1 MAITKGNAH
10 FFLNVFFFTP
20 SSAPKRGGL
29 KKEKIN
35 FLFGQGLLAITER
48 WLSHQRKNKTKNK
61 VRNYETSSLDHH
73 ASRQQNSRGKLQS
86 SHASPS

>member
-10 FFLNVFFFTP
+10 FFLNVFLLP
-20 SSAPKRGGL
+20 RLLPNEVV
-29 KKEKIN
+29 KKKNN
-35 FLFGQGLLAITER
+35 FLFGHGLLAITER

-73 ASRQQNSRGKLQS
+73 ATRQQNSRDKLQS